1 MSRQSRLNAVID
13 GMLSELEYELEAEF
27 EVGAL
32 TYRWVVSHSPDFGG
46 GYNILDSLST
56 GAEVRTPDDAR
67 FRQSAVIQM
76 AFKTLKAQGQGGI
89 LKLERFI
96 QQPDGRWTR
105 DKADDAC
112 ETADLSSPFLRRRFG
127 CWP

>member
-112 ETADLSSPFLRRRFG
+112 EKANLFSPFLRRDG